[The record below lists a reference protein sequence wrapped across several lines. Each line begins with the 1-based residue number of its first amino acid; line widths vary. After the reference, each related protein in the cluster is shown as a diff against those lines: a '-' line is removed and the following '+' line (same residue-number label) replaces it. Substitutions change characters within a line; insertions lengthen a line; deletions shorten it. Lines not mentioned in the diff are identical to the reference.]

1 MTAEVLEQT
10 EYGIRRDEGD
20 GDVEGIAVRERI
32 ADFIMHGE
40 VAWAV
45 RNQRWLIAFGGVLPG
60 FDPDTK
66 IKLLQRMKDK
76 IDIVICIYAGD
87 IEQKIVLG
95 AHGPRALHIIV
106 VG

>member
-1 MTAEVLEQT
+1 MILRRRDQSADLLGRIGMMTAEVLEQT

-45 RNQRWLIAFGGVLPG
+45 RNQRWLIDFGGVLPG
-60 FDPDTK
+60 FD
-66 IKLLQRMKDK
+66 QS
-76 IDIVICIYAGD
+76 GD
-87 IEQKIVLG
+87 DAFQ
-95 AHGPRALHIIV
+95 HGMRGIGFEV
-106 VG
+106 